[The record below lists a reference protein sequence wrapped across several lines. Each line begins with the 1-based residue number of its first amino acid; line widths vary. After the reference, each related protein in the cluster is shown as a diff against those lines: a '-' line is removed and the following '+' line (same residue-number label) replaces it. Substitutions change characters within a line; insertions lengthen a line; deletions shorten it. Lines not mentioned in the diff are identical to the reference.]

1 MTRLTLLGRTCQE
14 AAALVTAR
22 EDRDLQLNDAVAMKP
37 LMLTC
42 KACSQFDNQMLTM
55 RAAMG
60 KGRVCGTENDTTAYE
75 KH

>member
-1 MTRLTLLGRTCQE
+1 MTRFTLLRRTRQE
-14 AAALVTAR
+14 AATLVTAR
-22 EDRDLQLNDAVAMKP
+22 EDSDLQLNDALALK
-37 LMLTC
+37 LQMLTC

-60 KGRVCGTENDTTAYE
+60 KGCVCGAENDTTAYE